1 MEAVTRSQAR
11 ASEQPYESPEAKAM
25 KEVNPKDPEKF
36 PRTPNRCPD
45 GGTPFP
51 GSLESSQ
58 VGGGPAPVAEADRE
72 TPLKLH
78 PYRDDSTFCLTEY
91 YFADGDVVY
100 TNTPTPIVKVL
111 DKRRTAPREPEYL
124 VRHADGE
131 THWTPRSQ
139 RMDFESFI
147 SEYENLVRSWY
158 APTKA
163 CLPYV
168 AVPD

>member
-1 MEAVTRSQAR
+1 SQAR

-78 PYRDDSTFCLTEY
+78 PYRDDTYVLPDRVLRKEQARERDPFTTSMTAYLEDKTLPLEEWLMK
-91 YFADGDVVY
+91 VVTRTSEDY
-100 TNTPTPIVKVL
+100 EVKNHVLYRRVILKSPIRNPKL
-111 DKRRTAPREPEYL
+111 
-124 VRHADGE
+124 
-131 THWTPRSQ
+131 
-139 RMDFESFI
+139 
-147 SEYENLVRSWY
+147 NLV
-158 APTKA
+158 P
-163 CLPYV
+163 
-168 AVPD
+168 